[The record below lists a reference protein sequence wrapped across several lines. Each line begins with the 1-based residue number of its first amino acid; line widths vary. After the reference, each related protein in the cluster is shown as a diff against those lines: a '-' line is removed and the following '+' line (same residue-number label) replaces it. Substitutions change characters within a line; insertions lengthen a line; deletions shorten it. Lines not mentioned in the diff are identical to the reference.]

1 MLEYFEVKYHNTF
14 NLLWN
19 GKKERKGMEENEG
32 KGKEGEGRGGKR
44 EKKRRGEW
52 EWETKERLSPK
63 SNGQKCSKED
73 DKLDPRSMLQ
83 ARGWSK
89 ESPNALDIP
98 LLKEA

>member
-1 MLEYFEVKYHNTF
+1 MVRKRGREWKRTK
-14 NLLWN
+14 
-19 GKKERKGMEENEG
+19 GKEKEG
-32 KGKEGEGRGGKR
+32 KGGEGR

-52 EWETKERLSPK
+52 DWETEERLSPK
-63 SNGQKCSKED
+63 GNGQKCSNED

-83 ARGWSK
+83 DRGWSK